1 MKKAA
6 ALIIGLAAGAAA
18 AAAAASAA
26 QAQTQVQIYGIM
38 DAAIV
43 GEHGGAASPSTKLT
57 SGAASASR
65 IGFRGAEDLG
75 NGLSAYFTLETGAKI
90 DTGELDATN
99 TIFNRQAF
107 VGLRGGFGEVAL
119 GRQYTP
125 WHLMLVAFDP
135 FGTGY
140 AGTSKNLFPDN
151 GTNVRTS
158 NTVTYK
164 SPKLNGFDGEL
175 AYAVG
180 EQASFS
186 TGRQFG
192 GALGYAK
199 GPLALRLA
207 YNARN
212 TDAAAT
218 ATAPAVSRTLGR
230 NTMLGATWQFPGF
243 KLHAIYGIDKGFN
256 SATLGNSNNP
266 YGGVRPTPST
276 DGRDVLLGLS
286 APVGPGNLMFSVMH
300 KDDRTSFNQDASSWG
315 IGYLYSLSKRTGLYA
330 AYAHINNQNG
340 AGYTVAN
347 NTESGTGNSG
357 YNLGIRHTF

>member
-6 ALIIGLAAGAAA
+6 YAAGLAAA
-18 AAAAASAA
+18 AAAAAPAA
-26 QAQTQVQIYGIM
+26 HAQTQVQIYGIV

-43 GEHGGAASPSTKLT
+43 GEHGGNASPSTKIT

-65 IGFRGAEDLG
+65 IGFKGAEDLG
-75 NGLSAYFTLETGAKI
+75 DGLSAFFTLETGVKI
-90 DTGELDATN
+90 DTGELDAAN

-107 VGLRGGFGEVAL
+107 VGLKSRAGEVAL

-125 WHLMLVAFDP
+125 WHLALVAIDP

-164 SPKLNGFDGEL
+164 SPKVNGFDGEL
-175 AYAVG
+175 GYSVG
-180 EQASFS
+180 EQSVASA
-186 TGRQFG
+186 GRQFG
-192 GALGYAK
+192 GAVGYAA
-199 GPLALRLA
+199 GPLVLRVV
-207 YNARN
+207 YNSKN
-212 TDAAAT
+212 TDVPAAGTAAAI
-218 ATAPAVSRTLGR
+218 SRTLGR
-230 NTMLGATWQFPGF
+230 NTLFTAAYQLPMATLRF
-243 KLHAIYGIDKGFN
+243 AYGIDKGYN
-256 SATLGNSNNP
+256 SATLGNANNP
-266 YGGVRPTPST
+266 YGGVKPTPST
-276 DGRDVLLGLS
+276 DGRDVLLGLT
-286 APVGPGNLMFSVMH
+286 APVGPGTLMFSAMH

-330 AYAHINNQNG
+330 AYAHINNRNG

-347 NTESGTGNSG
+347 NTEAGTGDSG

>member
-6 ALIIGLAAGAAA
+6 ALILGLAAGAGATQ
-18 AAAAASAA
+18 A

-43 GEHGGAASPSTKLT
+43 GEHGGNGSPSAKIT

-65 IGFRGAEDLG
+65 IGFRGNEGLG
-75 NGLSAYFTLETGAKI
+75 GGLSAFFTLETGAKI
-90 DTGELDATN
+90 DTGELDAAN

-107 VGLRGGFGEVAL
+107 VGLRSSTAGEIAL

-125 WHLMLVAFDP
+125 YHTTLVAFDP

-158 NTVTYK
+158 NTITYK
-164 SPKLNGFDGEL
+164 SPKVNGFDGEL
-175 AYAVG
+175 AYSAG
-180 EQASFS
+180 EQTSFS

-192 GALGYAK
+192 GALGYAS
-199 GPLALRLA
+199 GQLALRLA
-207 YNARN
+207 YNSKN
-212 TDAAAT
+212 TDVAAT
-218 ATAPAVSRTLGR
+218 GTAPAVSRSLGR
-230 NTMLGATWQFPGF
+230 NTLLGATYQFPAF

-256 SATLGNSNNP
+256 SATLGNANNP
-266 YGGVRPTPST
+266 YGGLKPTPST

-286 APVGPGNLMFSVMH
+286 APVGPGTLMVSLMH
-300 KDDRTSFNQDASSWG
+300 KDDRTSFDQDASSWG
-315 IGYLYSLSKRTGLYA
+315 IGYLYALSKRSGLYA
-330 AYAHINNQNG
+330 AYGHINNQNG

>member
-1 MKKAA
+1 VKKAA
-6 ALIIGLAAGAAA
+6 ALIIGIAGAVGQTQ
-18 AAAAASAA
+18 A
-26 QAQTQVQIYGIM
+26 QAQTSVNIYGIM

-43 GEHGGAASPSTKLT
+43 SERGGNASPSTKIT

-65 IGFRGAEDLG
+65 IGFKGTEDLG
-75 NGLSAYFTLETGAKI
+75 NGVSAFFTLETGVKI
-90 DTGELDATN
+90 DTGEVDAAG

-107 VGLRGGFGEVAL
+107 VGIKTRAGEVAL

-125 WHLMLVAFDP
+125 WHTTLVAIDP

-151 GTNVRTS
+151 GSNVRTS
-158 NTVTYK
+158 NTITYK
-164 SPKLNGFDGEL
+164 SPKVNGFDGEL

-180 EQASFS
+180 EQTVSSA
-186 TGRQFG
+186 GRQFG
-192 GALGYAK
+192 GAVGYAN
-199 GPLALRLA
+199 GPLLLRVA
-207 YNARN
+207 YNSKN
-212 TDAAAT
+212 TDVVGTAT
-218 ATAPAVSRTLGR
+218 ATAISRSLGR
-230 NTMLGATWQFPGF
+230 NTLITAAYQLPVATLRF
-243 KLHAIYGIDKGFN
+243 AYGIDKGFN
-256 SATLGNSNNP
+256 AATLGNSNNP

-286 APVGPGNLMFSVMH
+286 APIGPGNLMFSVMH

-330 AYAHINNQNG
+330 AYAHINNLRG

-347 NTESGTGNSG
+347 NTESGTGDSA
-357 YNLGIRHTF
+357 YNLGIRHVF